1 MEKPP
6 KPPPEDRPDEVALR
20 RMALPLLRELGKAD
34 PELAKKMR
42 ERGIDPDG
50 TVDHRAAPADHPMGR
65 LKLVSVSGVVAAV
78 TAVIASSC
86 CALPMALAFM
96 GVSTGAVGLLG
107 PLQAARPVILLASVG
122 ILAAAWFM
130 AIRRRSARVYP
141 VLTLAAAL
149 LVLSFFRQTWDPM
162 LQHIIMRYGYETH

>member
-20 RMALPLLRELGKAD
+20 RMALPLLRELGKTD

-65 LKLVSVSGVVAAV
+65 LKLVSVSGVE
-78 TAVIASSC
+78 
-86 CALPMALAFM
+86 
-96 GVSTGAVGLLG
+96 
-107 PLQAARPVILLASVG
+107 
-122 ILAAAWFM
+122 
-130 AIRRRSARVYP
+130 RV
-141 VLTLAAAL
+141 
-149 LVLSFFRQTWDPM
+149 
-162 LQHIIMRYGYETH
+162 

>member
-6 KPPPEDRPDEVALR
+6 KPPPEDRPDVVALR
-20 RMALPLLRELGKAD
+20 RMALPLLRELGNAD

-42 ERGIDPDG
+42 ERGIAL
-50 TVDHRAAPADHPMGR
+50 TAEAPADLNPKGR
-65 LKLVSVSGVVAAV
+65 LKLLSVGGVIAAV
-78 TAVIASSC
+78 AAVIASSC

-122 ILAAAWFM
+122 VLAAAWFM

-141 VLTLAAAL
+141 VLTLATAL
-149 LVLSFFRQTWDPM
+149 LVLSFFRLTWDPM
-162 LQHIIMRYGYETH
+162 LQHIIMMYGYETH